1 MRSYCYKMKHSGLV
15 KALLSVLL
23 LVCSIQNMSAQFTFT
38 NDLKGSKTTE
48 MVVGGGGGTQG
59 TAYLTSGGVDP
70 VGAGWL
76 RLNNSTTN
84 QRGYFYVDKSF
95 PSTLGVL
102 VDFEYKMWRNNAN
115 TSGEY
120 YGGDGFSVFLFDA
133 TVPFKIGGY
142 GGSLGYA
149 RLVGGPT
156 PIDGLAGGY
165 VGIGFDAYGNYGN
178 NNEGKPGRIA
188 LDANNDA
195 NGLVPNTVILRGPT
209 TSNTATSNR
218 YLAGYKVGDRSG
230 TSAAIRQRNEID
242 YNTSPFNETRPT
254 DAQFYRRVQVEIDP
268 TGTGFYDII
277 IRWKRN
283 ISDTGFTELVRYTTN
298 EIPPSLLKLGF
309 AASTGGAFNYHE
321 IRNVMITTPGNLR
334 VVKKAD
340 KDILRSVPSSNPANQ
355 NQITYSIEVT
365 NDTDATLTNIN
376 FNDEVKDGQ
385 GNTVTGGTS
394 GMFRITSITHSGFT
408 SASLPAPSA
417 ANPLATNQI
426 TGSLN
431 MAAKTTGII
440 RVTGTLTAV
449 PLGNVLVNTAS
460 ALPSDI
466 LDQDLDN
473 NTSIVTTP
481 VIAEGIDMTIDQTTD
496 KPCVDSSNGNTLT
509 VTPANMGNGN
519 VEYGG
524 TTIETTGNTNVR
536 NYYRNRV
543 EVTEIVPPNTTL
555 VSSSIPSGWTLVQTA
570 ANSPSAGYTSYVYRT
585 SVQNTSTTIANS
597 LSLTSGQSM
606 TPFTFTIKGTSQFTN
621 QARVRF
627 IQEKGTVTRPNSGG
641 TWTTNAPTDITDL
654 EPPLNVNSNNAS
666 SFTVNSVPD
675 LPVIEAAQQYCIG
688 QVAALSASTTNSN
701 YVLNW
706 YTTVNGFRLANAPVP
721 PTSAPGIYKY
731 YVSQSN
737 GVCEGPLKEITVTVK
752 NCKVLT
758 NPILINRS
766 VKR

>member
-1 MRSYCYKMKHSGLV
+1 MKSYCCKAKHSIVV
-15 KALLSVLL
+15 KSLLAVVLFT
-23 LVCSIQNMSAQFTFT
+23 CCIQNVQAQFTFT
-38 NDLKGSKTTE
+38 NDLKGSQTTE

-70 VGAGWL
+70 AGAGWL

-102 VDFEYKMWRNNAN
+102 VDFEYKMWRNSDNAA
-115 TSGEY
+115 SSY

-165 VGIGFDAYGNYGN
+165 IGIGFDAYGNYGN
-178 NNEGKPGRIA
+178 NNEGKPGRIP

-209 TSNTATSNR
+209 TTNTATTNR

-242 YNTSPFNETRPT
+242 YNTAPFNETRPT

-283 ISDTGFTELVRYTTN
+283 ISDTGFTELVRYTTD

-340 KDILRSVPSSNPANQ
+340 KDILRSIPSSNPANQ

-365 NDTDATLTNIN
+365 NDTDAALTNIN
-376 FNDEVKDGQ
+376 FRDEVKDGQ
-385 GNTVTGGTS
+385 GNLVTGGTS

-408 SASLPAPSA
+408 SATLPTPSS

-440 RVTGTLTAV
+440 KVTGTLTAV

-460 ALPSDI
+460 ALPTDI

-473 NTSIVTTP
+473 NTSVVTTP
-481 VIAEGIDMTIDQTTD
+481 VIAEGIDMTIAQTTD
-496 KPCVDSSNGNTLT
+496 KPCVDSTNGNTLT
-509 VTPANMGNGN
+509 ATVTNMGNGN

-524 TTIETTGNTNVR
+524 TTIENTGNNNTR

-543 EVTEIVPPNTTL
+543 EVTEILPPNTTL
-555 VSSSIPSGWTLVQTA
+555 VSSSIPSGWTLVQTT

-585 SVQNTSTTIANS
+585 AVQNTSSTIANS
-597 LSLTSGQSM
+597 LSLTPGQSM
-606 TPFTFTIKGTSQFTN
+606 APFTFTVKGNSQFTN
-621 QARVRF
+621 QTKVRF
-627 IQEKGTVTRPNSGG
+627 IQEKGTVTRTSTNG
-641 TWTTNAPTDITDL
+641 TWTTNTPTDITDL
-654 EPPLNVNSNNAS
+654 EPPLNVNSNNVSA
-666 SFTVNSVPD
+666 FTVTSVPD
-675 LPVIEAAQQYCIG
+675 MPVIDANQQYCIG
-688 QVAALSASTTNSN
+688 QVAALSASTTNSG

-721 PTSAPGIYKY
+721 PTTAVGTYKY

-758 NPILINRS
+758 NPMLLNRS